1 MPYQIT
7 FENSLADAVVLEIR
21 VGNEAD
27 CDGNQPF
34 YNDQIA
40 AGGNKVI
47 ETDANVVCYRR
58 TADPDNPGIMT
69 AWDTFSP
76 NDINTPADIDI
87 GLM

>member
-7 FENSLADAVVLEIR
+7 FENSLAEAVVLEIR

-27 CDGNQPF
+27 CDANQPLF
-34 YNDQIA
+34 NDQID

-47 ETDANVVCYRR
+47 QTDFNVVCYRR
-58 TADPDNPGIMT
+58 TADPDNPGTMT
-69 AWDTFSP
+69 DWDTFSP
-76 NDINTPADIDI
+76 NNINTPAEIDI